1 MGKDYGQGWTQ
12 VLTRKLLSNEEIKMV
27 DEKNRWTQICETKF
41 AKRWA
46 TQIGSGTEK
55 TDSAR
60 GFVELLVFFC
70 NPPQM

>member
-41 AKRWA
+41 VKMWA
-46 TQIGSGTEK
+46 TQISPGTLWF
-55 TDSAR
+55 T
-60 GFVELLVFFC
+60 LTH
-70 NPPQM
+70 

>member
-41 AKRWA
+41 AKMWA
-46 TQIGSGTEK
+46 L
-55 TDSAR
+55 R
-60 GFVELLVFFC
+60 
-70 NPPQM
+70 